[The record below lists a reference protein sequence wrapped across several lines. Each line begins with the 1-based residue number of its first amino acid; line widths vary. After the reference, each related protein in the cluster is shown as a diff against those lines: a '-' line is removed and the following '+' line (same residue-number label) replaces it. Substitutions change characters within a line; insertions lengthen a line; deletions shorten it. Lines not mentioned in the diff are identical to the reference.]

1 MLESNLGK
9 SGYLS
14 LFRNASTN
22 VSSPCSPSSSAPSS
36 SSSSSSKSTGVLVL
50 IQHNS
55 AIKTLITLCPIL
67 PHVGNI
73 SGSLTPFWFL
83 NGKRRTLGFKPG
95 AIFTSLECGRDGSRS
110 THFPSEPFPPPFRY
124 CTSMNTVTPISRLAV
139 SINFFA
145 KAGNRLVAL

>member
-1 MLESNLGK
+1 MFEVFQWSVRVKLGQERI
-9 SGYLS
+9 SITLPQCQYQRLLS
-14 LFRNASTN
+14 LL
-22 VSSPCSPSSSAPSS
+22 P
-36 SSSSSSKSTGVLVL
+36 L
-50 IQHNS
+50 IICTIIIIIII
-55 AIKTLITLCPIL
+55 IKIF
-67 PHVGNI
+67 
-73 SGSLTPFWFL
+73 GSLTSFWFL